1 MKHRIITVLAAI
13 ASAFAMTACLPDGP
27 IKTNYSSMA
36 QWKGGILYTDD
47 NLQFNIVSN
56 GYSNIPDSVERVY
69 IICDVLNQTSDNSYE
84 IQLKEWHKVDMK
96 DLVRIGD
103 EGAGKYKNGEGKV
116 TSDPINVAGAW
127 MARNMLNMNIN
138 YVLKKESPGVHDYD
152 LLFNDVKS
160 VGDTVYLQLVHNA
173 HNEYYGNS
181 SFKDGDLKV
190 VNGFVSV
197 PIEDV
202 IPDGKDK
209 IYLKLEWLWH
219 KIENNAIVKETTEY
233 FTTGSLTK
241 QQ

>member
-181 SFKDGDLKV
+181 SYKDDELKV
-190 VNGFVSV
+190 QNGFVSV
-197 PIEDV
+197 PIEEV

-219 KIENNAIVKETTEY
+219 KIENNSIVKETMDY
-233 FTTGSLTK
+233 FTIGTLTK